1 MKHEILDS
9 IDINK
14 LNLKELLLCLLL
26 AFTVIPF
33 DLIIKILINHK
44 EYI

>member
-14 LNLKELLLCLLL
+14 FNLKELLLLLKI
-26 AFTVIPF
+26 VNK
-33 DLIIKILINHK
+33 IKNDEIEVL
-44 EYI
+44 

>member
-14 LNLKELLLCLLL
+14 LNLKELLLLL
-26 AFTVIPF
+26 
-33 DLIIKILINHK
+33 KIVNKIND
-44 EYI
+44 EIEVLE

>member
-14 LNLKELLLCLLL
+14 LNLKELLLLLKI
-26 AFTVIPF
+26 VNK
-33 DLIIKILINHK
+33 IKNDEIEVLEWKIK
-44 EYI
+44 